1 MFNPFCETPNI
12 TPPLAMSDDK
22 EKSFALE
29 ELKRMS
35 MERKANSMVLQFV
48 FAASCEIAP
57 RERSGT
63 MRCLKAYFE
72 LIDSLRDCIDQLAE
86 YEIGNGCKLEPPML
100 AIADELESMTQ
111 QMVATLHE
119 RFPDL
124 KKTIA
129 EIRQNLKSE
138 SVEDDK

>member
-1 MFNPFCETPNI
+1 
-12 TPPLAMSDDK
+12 MSDDK
-22 EKSFALE
+22 EKQLEKSLE
-29 ELKRMS
+29 ELKRKN
-35 MERKANSMVLQFV
+35 MERKAHFKVSQIML
-48 FAASCEIAP
+48 AAICEIEP
-57 RERSGT
+57 RERSGA
-63 MRCLKAYFE
+63 MRCLKAYSE
-72 LIDSLRDCIDQLAE
+72 LTDSLQDCIDQLHE
-86 YEIGNGCKLEPPML
+86 YEIGNGGILEPPML

-129 EIRQNLKSE
+129 EIRQYLKSE